1 MTGSGSGPVVPPW
14 CEHAAGGHDDGAPSA
29 ATAPAGARAWLL
41 IESAGPWASEATAT
55 ALPAPLAKLA
65 IGADEQGIRVQ
76 LIRRP
81 GRSGNGRPGN
91 GRPGNGGAGNG
102 RSGNGGAAGRDGVV
116 APAVFAGWTAGPAPW
131 LRRTSADSLD
141 PDVLAA
147 LAAGEP
153 PPGTARDRPLFLVC
167 THARRDRCCGRFG
180 VPLARDL
187 ATRYPEEV
195 WETTHVGGH
204 RFAANLVILPHG
216 LYYGPVDV
224 PAARAAIDAYQRG
237 TIIARG
243 YRGRAGQQPA
253 AQEADRAALTGS
265 GTLAVDA

>member
-14 CEHAAGGHDDGAPSA
+14 CEHGPGGHDGGVPSA

-41 IESAGPWASEATAT
+41 IESEGPWASEATAT

-65 IGADEQGIRVQ
+65 IGADERGIRVQ

-81 GRSGNGRPGN
+81 DR
-91 GRPGNGGAGNG
+91 
-102 RSGNGGAAGRDGVV
+102 GGAAV
-116 APAVFAGWTAGPAPW
+116 PAVFAGWTAGPAPW
-131 LRRTSADSLD
+131 LRRTSTDDLN
-141 PDVLAA
+141 PDALTA

-153 PPGTARDRPLFLVC
+153 PGGTTQARPLFLVC

-187 ATRYPEEV
+187 ATRYPHEV

-216 LYYGPVDV
+216 LYYGPVDG

-237 TIIARG
+237 
-243 YRGRAGQQPA
+243 
-253 AQEADRAALTGS
+253 
-265 GTLAVDA
+265 